1 MPTPKQ
7 INYALSLLS
16 KNGYS
21 IKYMNSEFKN
31 LGATVRER
39 SGTVEEWLKRMNSQE
54 ISNLIK
60 QLLEQ

>member
-1 MPTPKQ
+1 MAQKIYPIGNIDSQLKGDNTMPTPKQ

-39 SGTVEEWLKRMNSQE
+39 SGTVEE
-54 ISNLIK
+54 
-60 QLLEQ
+60 